1 MIFTHVTVVSEIERV
16 RFLIQ
21 TYEILN
27 IIWADFGV
35 KCLLYTYGDLI
46 LVNDNFLFIRFKF
59 NSHKSIMKDV
69 NHVNCLV

>member
-1 MIFTHVTVVSEIERV
+1 MIFTHVAVVSEIERV

-21 TYEILN
+21 TYEIVD